1 MVSVDEVKRDLDLA
15 FLMAQ
20 EANKEAK
27 SLKLHYEFPDD
38 IFRTRIAECKCS
50 LNRAIKQL
58 EDTESKQIDEM
69 HSNNGYVKWLLF
81 LSTNETIRNYIT
93 QINDLNKHTF
103 SLIEAAEDQIM
114 VLNPNEIREII
125 GG

>member
-38 IFRTRIAECKCS
+38 IFNTRISGCKCS

-58 EDTESKQIDEM
+58 EDTESKQIDEVY
-69 HSNNGYVKWLLF
+69 SKNGYVKWLLF
-81 LSTNETIRNYIT
+81 LSANESIRNYIE
-93 QINDLNKHTF
+93 QINNLNRHTL
-103 SLIEAAEDQIM
+103 SLIEAAENQIM
-114 VLNPNEIREII
+114 ILNQNEIKETI